1 MKLRNG
7 EKRNSTL
14 GVSVLDGRVRP
25 RLAQAM
31 RLRSGGDVRERRSNG
46 GEDLR
51 ESVLRKIE
59 EEEDGTRN

>member
-1 MKLRNG
+1 M
-7 EKRNSTL
+7 
-14 GVSVLDGRVRP
+14 RP